1 MTTFIKMKHSGSDLM
16 LVVCGIH
23 AVLGFL
29 LRLIDV
35 SLWVITLGPIKTL
48 MLALKAAPKVALANA
63 CVHLLLPCT
72 AVLAH

>member
-1 MTTFIKMKHSGSDLM
+1 M

-35 SLWVITLGPIKTL
+35 SLWVVTLGPIKTL

-63 CVHLLLPCT
+63 CVHLLLP
-72 AVLAH
+72 